1 MNNLF
6 SYSPKELTTD
16 GFLTWLICEV
26 ESEPKWMKALFFR
39 LGLCSNNSKI
49 ISNVKITRQEKNTD
63 LIIRYDVDSS
73 PHQALFE
80 NKTYSTIH
88 SDQLARYRDQFP
100 GFKHYKYLKLAR
112 VNYNERRLAKKYGY
126 DVLTSYDLFDAINLI
141 GLESEIL
148 AQYKQFLLNHFIE
161 PINQIESVLV
171 SENKYDLFSDIQAQQ
186 YLIDLLY
193 EKIDGLN
200 DALYFKSSSN
210 LGGSPWTQL
219 DICKREHAYSNISEY
234 LFWRIDKRSGSY
246 YLRLNQYA
254 RVDSIDERRKF
265 ENLELLREVIKPLFK
280 NHGLC
285 VSDPSDRGVKES
297 EVCIVFFKDNNLKTI
312 REVPAD
318 LTLEIVEKY
327 WNIDFQ

>member
-1 MNNLF
+1 M
-6 SYSPKELTTD
+6 
-16 GFLTWLICEV
+16 
-26 ESEPKWMKALFFR
+26 
-39 LGLCSNNSKI
+39 
-49 ISNVKITRQEKNTD
+49 
-63 LIIRYDVDSS
+63 IIRYDVDSS

-312 REVPAD
+312 REVLAD